1 MNISKENSENLM
13 PEELEELRQQELD
26 VKDIKKI
33 RAFLKKNPP
42 GPDDIL
48 YDDEALEFIA
58 QAMAGK
64 V

>member
-1 MNISKENSENLM
+1 MSTSKTNRENLT

-26 VKDIKKI
+26 VRDIKKI
-33 RAFLKKNPP
+33 KAFLKKHPP

-48 YDDEALEFIA
+48 YNDEALDFIDK
-58 QAMAGK
+58 AMSGK

>member
-1 MNISKENSENLM
+1 M

-26 VKDIKKI
+26 VKEIKKI
-33 RAFLKKNPP
+33 RAFLEKNPP

-48 YDDEALEFIA
+48 YNEDALDFIDK
-58 QAMAGK
+58 MMSGK